1 MMQSCASA
9 AKLRGGGSILQYGL
23 EARSDIGSPPP
34 RIVLGDRRQSPAVR
48 GQIFLSY
55 LLIVHDTG
63 RRATPA
69 GTSPVVTKRQRE
81 MSSLRANAT
90 IMVLILDFCRSI
102 AATIASAMCAAI
114 LAVRRQSQAK
124 LRCAENTT
132 TGAPPRGWIAFPP
145 MMT

>member
-48 GQIFLSY
+48 RQIFLSY

-90 IMVLILDFCRSI
+90 IMVFRLLRAFS
-102 AATIASAMCAAI
+102 
-114 LAVRRQSQAK
+114 VRA
-124 LRCAENTT
+124 
-132 TGAPPRGWIAFPP
+132 
-145 MMT
+145 